1 MSYLEIKEI
10 DGVEY
15 VSFVKKFSIKGH
27 NFRLHEHIGK
37 NISSLDKRDYL
48 RKNLDALSRKEFDMR
63 KPLLEGLNSTHS
75 KKVLFDIEMMSIRI
89 GNLLEIKENQN
100 AVLIEFA
107 KEFIFNSNRIE
118 GSRIPA
124 SEVKKIIETGSSRHG
139 VANEVREVYNSID
152 AMSYI
157 QKGFKFNLAS
167 VKRLYYILTDGL
179 VMQNGEPYPRGFK
192 KLPNVVG
199 NMETVLPEQVEQRLA
214 NLLDHYKS
222 NKYKIHPLELAF
234 DFHLEYEH
242 IHPFFDGNGRT
253 GRMIMNKIF
262 MAHGYFPVII
272 YSDNSTGYFNAIARG
287 LGGNEKSYQQFMLE
301 QTRKTY
307 QQFSEVIEK
316 L

>member
-1 MSYLEIKEI
+1 MSHLEIKEI

-15 VSFVKKFSIKGH
+15 AAFVKKFSIMGQG
-27 NFRLHEHIGK
+27 FRLHEHIGK
-37 NISSLDKRDYL
+37 NISSLDKRDYM
-48 RKNLDALSRKEFDMR
+48 RNNLETLTRKEFEMR
-63 KPLLEGLNSTHS
+63 KPLLEKLYIAHS
-75 KKVLFDIEMMSIRI
+75 KKVLFDTEMVSIKI
-89 GNLLEIKENQN
+89 GNLMEIKENMD
-100 AVLIEFA
+100 AVLNEFA

-124 SEVKKIIETGSSRHG
+124 SEVKKIFETGSSIHG
-139 VANEVREVYNSID
+139 VANEVKEVYNSIE
-152 AMSYI
+152 AMNYI

-167 VKRLYYILTDGL
+167 VKRLYYILTAGL
-179 VMQNGEPYPRGFK
+179 VMQNGERYPKGFK
-192 KLPNVVG
+192 KVPNVVG
-199 NMETVLPEQVEQRLA
+199 NMETVPPEQVEQRLA
-214 NLLDHYKS
+214 DLLDHYKS

-234 DFHLEYEH
+234 YFHLKFEH

-253 GRMIMNKIF
+253 GRMIMNKIL

-272 YSDNSTGYFNAIARG
+272 YSSNSTGYFNAIARG

-307 QQFSEVIEK
+307 QQFSDVIQK